1 MVNFFEQQ
9 RKSKLRS
16 RYIVLTFFVFLVLI
30 FVGNYFLYT
39 KVIDQFF
46 YSKDK
51 VVRSDLS
58 NLKDYNTLLN
68 SEDYNLEELENNTEL
83 RGLVASVILVLF
95 FIICFYFKNLRMLY
109 KPHSLP
115 IGMGA
120 KRVQPDSLNLEEKTY
135 YNVVSEMS
143 LASGVAVP
151 KIFLLTQEPSIN
163 AFTTGRDFQTADITI
178 TQGALKNFTR
188 EELQAVVAHEFGH
201 IVSEDVKA
209 STKLI
214 AVAFSFSVIFS
225 MGRLVL
231 RSMNRSSRSNSKSDG
246 RGQIAVVGIALLAL
260 GALGLFMS
268 RVFTGIFSREREY
281 LADALSVQYT
291 RYPAAL
297 ASALAKIRDYKKE
310 NLLKDEKAEEVSSIC
325 FSTPVKS
332 LVSLFDTHPPIK
344 KRITRVD
351 SSFLKVGSSFTKIK
365 DDANTNTKNNLNSS
379 ESTSADEAVTND
391 NKKLGK
397 DFKKTFEYMLS
408 MGLLTESNKEH
419 AKKTF
424 ELLEGEKL
432 LYFLNAEKIEI
443 LIYVFLISH
452 IEEIKQIQFDYL
464 SEQLDEDSQ
473 KEFKSLYGIFNKFNE
488 FKSLSVL
495 DLMVPLLSDVN
506 TFKKDKILKNMKI
519 LIKSDG
525 VAETFEVLLYYFI
538 KKHLVGLD
546 SSSKKPTDDELCFL
560 INSLSR
566 IDNDDD
572 RAPFKEAVKNMF
584 KKTHE
589 SLITSHN
596 KEDNKKK
603 ASGKYSDLAVGSDIV
618 KIRRILSK
626 LINLNAKTKSLFV
639 ESLLIAIT
647 FDQKI
652 THREFETFR
661 VLCDFLG
668 IPAPP
673 IKIK

>member
-1 MVNFFEQQ
+1 
-9 RKSKLRS
+9 
-16 RYIVLTFFVFLVLI
+16 
-30 FVGNYFLYT
+30 LYT

-46 YSKDK
+46 YSKDQ
-51 VVRSDLS
+51 VVRSDFS

-68 SEDYNLEELENNTEL
+68 SEDYNLKELENNAKL
-83 RGLVASVILVLF
+83 RGLAVSLILVLF

-120 KRVQPDSLNLEEKTY
+120 KRVQPDSLSLEEKTY

-151 KIFLLTQEPSIN
+151 KIFLLTQESSIN

-225 MGRLVL
+225 LGRLVL
-231 RSMNRSSRSNSKSDG
+231 RSMNRTSRSNSKSDG
-246 RGQIAVVGIALLAL
+246 RGQIAIIGIALLAL

-310 NLLKDEKAEEVSSIC
+310 NLLEDEKAEEVSSIC
-325 FSTPVKS
+325 FSSPVKS

-351 SSFLKVGSSFTKIK
+351 SSFLKIGSSFSKFNPNVKSKSSKTTETDTK
-365 DDANTNTKNNLNSS
+365 DDKA
-379 ESTSADEAVTND
+379 
-391 NKKLGK
+391 LGK
-397 DFKKTFEYMLS
+397 DFNKTFEYMLS
-408 MGLLTESNKEH
+408 MGLLTESNKEQ
-419 AKKTF
+419 AQKTF
-424 ELLEGEKL
+424 KL
-432 LYFLNAEKIEI
+432 LKGENLFYFLNAEKVEI
-443 LIYVFLISH
+443 LIYVFLISD
-452 IEEIKQIQFDYL
+452 IEKIRQSQFDYL
-464 SEQLDEDSQ
+464 SQELDQNSML
-473 KEFKSLYGIFNKFNE
+473 EFKKLYDIFNKFNE
-488 FKSLSVL
+488 IKSLSVL
-495 DLMVPLLSDVN
+495 DLMVPLLSDVD
-506 TFKKDKILKNMKI
+506 TFKKDKILTNMKV

-546 SSSKKPTDDELCFL
+546 SSSKKPTDKELCFL
-560 INSLSR
+560 INGLSK

-584 KKTHE
+584 KKSHE
-589 SLITSHN
+589 SLISESTI
-596 KEDNKKK
+596 E
-603 ASGKYSDLAVGSDIV
+603 SDDKSVNTNAGR
-618 KIRRILSK
+618 IRLVLPK
-626 LINLNAKTKSLFV
+626 LMNLNTKVKSLFV

-652 THREFETFR
+652 THREFEAFR

-668 IPAPP
+668 VPAPP
-673 IKIK
+673 IKIV

>member
-9 RKSKLRS
+9 RKSRLRS

-30 FVGNYFLYT
+30 FIGNYFLYT

-46 YSKDK
+46 YSKDQ
-51 VVRSDLS
+51 VVRSDFS

-68 SEDYNLEELENNTEL
+68 SEDYNLKELENNAKL
-83 RGLVASVILVLF
+83 RGLAVSLILVLF

-120 KRVQPDSLNLEEKTY
+120 KRVQPDSLSLEEKTY

-151 KIFLLTQEPSIN
+151 KIFLLTQESSIN

-225 MGRLVL
+225 LGRLVL
-231 RSMNRSSRSNSKSDG
+231 RSMNRTSRSNSKSDG
-246 RGQIAVVGIALLAL
+246 RGQIAIIGIALLAL

-310 NLLKDEKAEEVSSIC
+310 NLLEDEKAEEVSSIC
-325 FSTPVKS
+325 FSSPVKS

-351 SSFLKVGSSFTKIK
+351 SSFLKIGSSFSKFNPNVKSKSSKTTETDTK
-365 DDANTNTKNNLNSS
+365 DDKA
-379 ESTSADEAVTND
+379 
-391 NKKLGK
+391 LGK
-397 DFKKTFEYMLS
+397 DFNKTFEYMLS
-408 MGLLTESNKEH
+408 MGLLTESNKEQ
-419 AKKTF
+419 AQKTF
-424 ELLEGEKL
+424 KL
-432 LYFLNAEKIEI
+432 LKGENLFYFLNAEKVEI
-443 LIYVFLISH
+443 LIYVFLISD
-452 IEEIKQIQFDYL
+452 IEKIRQSQFDYL
-464 SEQLDEDSQ
+464 SQELDQNSML
-473 KEFKSLYGIFNKFNE
+473 EFKKLYDIFNKFNE
-488 FKSLSVL
+488 IKSLSVL
-495 DLMVPLLSDVN
+495 DLMVPLLSDVD
-506 TFKKDKILKNMKI
+506 TFKKDKILTNMKV

-546 SSSKKPTDDELCFL
+546 SSSKKPTDKELCFL
-560 INSLSR
+560 INGLSK

-584 KKTHE
+584 KKSHE
-589 SLITSHN
+589 SLISESTI
-596 KEDNKKK
+596 E
-603 ASGKYSDLAVGSDIV
+603 SDDKSVNTNAGR
-618 KIRRILSK
+618 IRLVLPK
-626 LINLNAKTKSLFV
+626 LMNLNTKVKSLFV

-652 THREFETFR
+652 THREFEAFR

-668 IPAPP
+668 VPAPP
-673 IKIK
+673 IKIV